1 MKPALKW
8 LAAAWLLAL
17 PLSAQA
23 LLSTC
28 TVATT
33 GITFPAYAS
42 PGSANSDSTGDVAVT
57 CTATLLA
64 GTGSY
69 TIAISTGSGAF
80 TNRTLISGTHFLN
93 YNLYTDSARSIV
105 WGDGT
110 GGTQTVS
117 DSYLI
122 LLTPTTRH
130 YTAYGRVPGSQ
141 NKPAGTYTDT
151 VTVTVT
157 Y

>member
-8 LAAAWLLAL
+8 LAAAGVLAL
-17 PLSAQA
+17 PLSAHA
-23 LLSTC
+23 LLATC
-28 TVATT
+28 TVAAT

-42 PGSANSDSTGDVAVT
+42 PGSANSDSTGDIAVT
-57 CTATLLA
+57 CTATLVV

-69 TIAISTGSGAF
+69 TIAVSAGGGTFVTRKLTSGA
-80 TNRTLISGTHFLN
+80 NSLD
-93 YNLYTDSARSIV
+93 YNIYTDSARSLV

-110 GGTQTVS
+110 GATHTES

-130 YTAYGRVPGSQ
+130 YTPYGSVPGSQ

-151 VTVTVT
+151 VTVTIT